1 MREDLLQHIDRL
13 IQQRPVSKAALV
25 AFRELVFLTVQADPK
40 VKPVALEAGLRDIKR
55 NEGFPLFS
63 REDLPLDFDNASNLL
78 KRFLEHL
85 AGSNRDDKEGLRR
98 ALEKSQPERE
108 WCLKLFKAILARD
121 DETQSGIGKAVDL
134 DPKVLHFLGRM
145 ALSPSLHALRHVLAD
160 RIGKEGWDHGYC
172 PMCGSQPGMAYIAKS
187 GKRYLCCELCGEE
200 WAYHRMTCPFCE
212 NQDHGTLGYFE
223 AEQEE
228 GFRVDFC
235 RKCLRYLK
243 AVDRRVFEEATPM
256 DLEDLATIH
265 LDVLAAQHGF
275 R

>member
-13 IQQRPVSKAALV
+13 IQQRPVSKAAL
-25 AFRELVFLTVQADPK
+25 APFREIVVLMVQGNPK
-40 VKPVALEAGLRDIKR
+40 VKPLALKAGVRDITGNK
-55 NEGFPLFS
+55 GFPLFS

-98 ALEKSQPERE
+98 ALEKSRTERE
-108 WCLKLFKAILARD
+108 WCLKLFKAILSRD
-121 DETQSGIGKAVDL
+121 EETQSGMGKALDL
-134 DPKVLHFLGRM
+134 DPKVLHFFARV
-145 ALSPSLHALRHVLAD
+145 ALQPSLHALRRVLAD
-160 RIGKEGWDHGYC
+160 RIDKERYDHGYC
-172 PMCGSQPGMAYIAKS
+172 PVCGSQPGMAYIAKS

-200 WAYHRMTCPFCE
+200 WAYHRMRCPFCE
-212 NQDHGTLGYFE
+212 NQDHDTMGYFE

-243 AVDRRVFEEATPM
+243 TVDRRVFEEATPM
-256 DLEDLATIH
+256 DLENLATIH